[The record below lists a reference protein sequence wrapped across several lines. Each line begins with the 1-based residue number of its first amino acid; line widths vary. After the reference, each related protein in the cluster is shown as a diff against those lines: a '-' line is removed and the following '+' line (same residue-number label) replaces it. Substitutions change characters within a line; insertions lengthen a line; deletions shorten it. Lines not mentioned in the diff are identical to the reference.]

1 MVLITEIHQW
11 QLPVEQHNSKGNQ
24 KIPKPISRNLERINK
39 NWCLPNL
46 IKIRVNSSLNS

>member
-24 KIPKPISRNLERINK
+24 KNPKPISRNLERK
-39 NWCLPNL
+39 KKKLVFTESD
-46 IKIRVNSSLNS
+46 KNSSQFLVE